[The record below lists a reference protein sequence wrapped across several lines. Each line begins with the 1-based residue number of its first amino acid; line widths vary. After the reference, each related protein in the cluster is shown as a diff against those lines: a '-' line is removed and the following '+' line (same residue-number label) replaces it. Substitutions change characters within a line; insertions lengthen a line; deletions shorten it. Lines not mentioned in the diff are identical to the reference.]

1 MEKKMKKHLILFGVA
16 VLLSGIVISGCFES
30 QSLSSEEKR
39 FVGTWNMD
47 GMESPVTFHSN
58 GEISGFFGE
67 EYEIK
72 DGKLVIL
79 KRFAGGYRQESY
91 NYTFSNN
98 DTRLI
103 LINIKTEVT
112 HKLIKQ

>member
-1 MEKKMKKHLILFGVA
+1 MNKYLFIC
-16 VLLSGIVISGCFES
+16 VLSVIFTDIVFSGCVE
-30 QSLSSEEKR
+30 SLSSEEQR
-39 FVGTWNMD
+39 FIGSWIME

-67 EYEIK
+67 EYEIE

-103 LINIKTEVT
+103 LNNIKTGVT
-112 HKLIKQ
+112 HTLNK